1 MFQQI
6 YELMG
11 RTGITPVIAH
21 LERYIKVQKAE
32 HIAEVLSL
40 GVPVQVSAGP
50 LLHPLHRG
58 KVLKMLREQ
67 EAQFIASDCHN
78 TTRRPPNLGPG
89 AAVLRQKLGEESLR
103 VMSRRT
109 DAMVAPPHP

>member
-1 MFQQI
+1 
-6 YELMG
+6 
-11 RTGITPVIAH
+11 
-21 LERYIKVQKAE
+21 
-32 HIAEVLSL
+32 
-40 GVPVQVSAGP
+40 
-50 LLHPLHRG
+50 
-58 KVLKMLREQ
+58 MLREQ

-78 TTRRPPNLGPG
+78 TTSRPPNLGPG